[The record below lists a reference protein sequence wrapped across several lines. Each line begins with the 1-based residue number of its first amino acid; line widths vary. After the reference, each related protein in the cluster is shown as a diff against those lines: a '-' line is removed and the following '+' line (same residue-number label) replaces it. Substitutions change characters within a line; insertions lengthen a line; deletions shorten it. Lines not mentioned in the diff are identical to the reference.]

1 MIKSFRILHV
11 VLGVAIGLSSCNQTL
26 APIASSNKECVQNY
40 DPTVDYFADK
50 VKPAYAKGFTVSYQK
65 HYKIVSVSNAWKGA
79 NTSFQYI
86 LVQCG
91 TPIPAGF
98 SPEQIIQIP
107 VQSIVVMS
115 TTHLPHLQQLGVVD
129 RIKGVSD
136 FKQINTPS
144 VIERI
149 KSKQLAEVGSNQSV
163 NVEKILDLAPELVTT
178 FGSGDPKTD
187 AHPKLLEAG
196 LKVAIVAEY
205 MESSPLGRA
214 EWLKFMSLFFNR
226 EAKAEKAFEQ
236 MAKRYNA
243 IAQKAKQAKRKPS
256 VFAGFDNK
264 GTWYAPGG
272 DSYAAKFLED
282 AGAKYLWQHDR
293 SNGSLNLSFEKVFDR
308 ANQAEFWLNG
318 SQKWNSLK
326 DVLASDDRYQ
336 TFAAIKSGKL
346 FTPTARLNETG
357 GNDYWES
364 GMANPDVI
372 LADLVKIFHPELM
385 PDRQLVYYRQL
396 SAK

>member
-1 MIKSFRILHV
+1 MLKFLPIAF
-11 VLGVAIGLSSCNQTL
+11 GVAIALSSCKTQTVTL
-26 APIASSNKECVQNY
+26 IAASNKECVQNY
-40 DPTVDYFADK
+40 EPQKDYFADK
-50 VKPAYAKGFTVSYQK
+50 AKPIYAKGFTVSYQK
-65 HYKIVSVSNAWKGA
+65 HYKVVSVRNAWKDA
-79 NTSFQYI
+79 KTQFQYV

-91 TPIPAGF
+91 TPIPSGF
-98 SPEQIIQIP
+98 APEQIVQIP

-115 TTHLPHLQQLGVVD
+115 TTHLPYLQQLGVID

-144 VIERI
+144 VLERI
-149 KSKQLAEVGSNQSV
+149 KTKQIAEVGSNQSV
-163 NVEKILDLAPELVTT
+163 NVEKILDLAPELITT
-178 FGSGDPKTD
+178 YGTGNPQTD

-226 EAKAEKAFEQ
+226 EAKAEQAFER
-236 MAKRYNA
+236 MATKYNA
-243 IAQKAKQAKRKPS
+243 IAQTAKQATRKPS

-282 AGAKYLWQHDR
+282 AGANYLWQDDR
-293 SNGSLNLSFEKVFDR
+293 STGSLNLSFEKVFDR
-308 ANQAEFWLNG
+308 ANQAEYWLNG
-318 SQKWNSLK
+318 SQQWNSLK
-326 DVLASDDRYQ
+326 DVVASDDRYQ
-336 TFAAIKSGKL
+336 GFAAVRSGKL
-346 FTPTARLNETG
+346 FTPTARVNATG

-364 GMANPDVI
+364 GMANPDVV
-372 LADLVKIFHPELM
+372 LADLVRIFHPELL
-385 PDRQLVYYRQL
+385 PDHQLVYYRQL
-396 SAK
+396 KAK